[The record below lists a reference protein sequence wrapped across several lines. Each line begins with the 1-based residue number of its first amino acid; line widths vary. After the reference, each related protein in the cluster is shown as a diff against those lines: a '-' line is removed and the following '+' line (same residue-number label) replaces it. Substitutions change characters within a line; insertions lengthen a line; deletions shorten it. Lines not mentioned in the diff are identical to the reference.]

1 MIKIKTIEEI
11 EIMRE
16 SALVVSKTLGMLAK
30 EVKPGVSTL
39 YLDKLAEDFI
49 REQGAIP
56 GFLGLYDF
64 PNTLC
69 MSPNSQ
75 VVHGIPNKNPLQEGD
90 IISIDCGA
98 KKNGFYGDH
107 AYTFAVGEIAAET
120 KKLLD
125 ITRESLYVGIR
136 EFKTG
141 NRVGDVGYAIQKFT
155 EDHGYGVVRE
165 LVGHGLG
172 REMHEDPE
180 MPNYGKKGRGKLF
193 VEGMVVAIEPMINM
207 GTKNIKQLKDG
218 WTILTADGKPSAHF
232 EHNVALVNGKPELL
246 STFDYIYKALRI
258 EVNSEIDALKEL
270 LCQLPEVVKKGGK
283 ISIITYH
290 SIEDRLVKR
299 FIKNGCF
306 DSEPIK
312 DDFGKWNL
320 PFKKSFKFKVP
331 SSKEIKL
338 NNRAR
343 SAKLRSATRL

>member
-1 MIKIKTIEEI
+1 MIQLKNSEEI
-11 EIMRE
+11 ELIRE
-16 SALVVSKTLGMLAK
+16 SALIVSKTLGMLAK

-49 REQGAIP
+49 RSEGAIP

-107 AYTFAVGEIAAET
+107 AYTFAVGEIAPET

-125 ITRESLYVGIR
+125 ITKESLYVGIR

-180 MPNYGKKGRGKLF
+180 MPNYGKRGRGKKF
-193 VEGMVVAIEPMINM
+193 AEGMVVAIEPMTNL
-207 GTKNIKQLKDG
+207 GDRK
-218 WTILTADGKPSAHF
+218 S
-232 EHNVALVNGKPELL
+232 
-246 STFDYIYKALRI
+246 
-258 EVNSEIDALKEL
+258 
-270 LCQLPEVVKKGGK
+270 VV
-283 ISIITYH
+283 
-290 SIEDRLVKR
+290 
-299 FIKNGCF
+299 
-306 DSEPIK
+306 
-312 DDFGKWNL
+312 
-320 PFKKSFKFKVP
+320 
-331 SSKEIKL
+331 
-338 NNRAR
+338 
-343 SAKLRSATRL
+343 